1 MSRLFSSEAVS
12 KWHPDKYADQISDA
26 ILTEC
31 LRQDK
36 NSHVACE
43 TLVKNHTVVLAGE
56 ITTKADI
63 DYEAIVHRVA
73 DNLGY
78 QVDEVIN
85 LLTKQSPEI
94 DRAVDKES
102 SIGAGDQ
109 GMMYGYAVKGQ
120 DYLPYGFLLANKFI
134 KALEAATEKDHILKG
149 DAKVQVTVD
158 LPETGSLGTANP
170 MSVKTVLV
178 SVCYNE
184 DHALEFI
191 EGYVH
196 KILSNVDC
204 KVIDYCNLI
213 VNPSGMWTLGGPD
226 ADCGLTGRK
235 IVCDQYGG
243 YAPVGGGAFSGKDPT
258 KVDRSGAYMARK
270 IACAVVDEFD
280 VDSCEIQLAYG
291 IGLSEPLSVNV
302 KTSVPELDNY
312 ISKWIS
318 EKYDL
323 TPKGMIEYLHLLD
336 LDYYDIAKG
345 CHMVHFN

>member
-73 DNLGY
+73 DDLGY

-149 DAKVQVTVD
+149 DAKVQVTVQ
-158 LPETGSLGTANP
+158 LPEQGSLGHADP
-170 MSVKTVLV
+170 FSVKTILV
-178 SVCYNE
+178 SVCYE
-184 DHALEFI
+184 
-191 EGYVH
+191 EGYSLDFIKDYVE
-196 KILSNVDC
+196 KILSSVDC
-204 KVIDYCNLI
+204 KAVTFAKLI
-213 VNPSGMWTLGGPD
+213 VNPSGVWTLGGPD

-291 IGLSEPLSVNV
+291 IGISEPLSVNV
-302 KTSVPELDNY
+302 STSVPELDNY